1 LNFLELCRQV
11 ISIDSSVSHGTADLV
26 HFISERSQE
35 WGLSAEIISENHNG
49 VDTANVIIR
58 KSSAKSSMAP
68 APNEFL
74 LCSRL
79 DTQDPGDYGRW
90 VRTGANPYNM
100 SVDGEWIYGLGVM
113 ETKADFVCKW
123 LALKDAKLNEKQS
136 NACVIVGSF
145 GLSSAAGAIRLLR
158 KKRISPKVALV
169 GGPTGLG
176 LAHKGPG
183 FAKVEITLP
192 FSSEE
197 LQLQD
202 EHNLAEGSS
211 SQSKIF
217 QRQDD
222 SRISLEFLDNP
233 ILKLIDY
240 LNKLP
245 TGVLLLSVDGGTSSE
260 AEPDQAFLEID
271 LSRVVRSSVS
281 EKLINIGE
289 ALKKLSFELK
299 GVQDADCAPNYST
312 ITLGKIRTVSDG
324 LQITGTCRLIPTSGR
339 DLYEEW
345 LERLRQECANAGAN
359 LRILDY
365 KPPFVASGDS
375 PFLSYLK
382 QVSSHSGLDPKLVAA
397 FGSSEAN
404 VFQRMGIESI
414 VFGPGERVH
423 NDPISQQRVK
433 MQELERA
440 QNFYRQ
446 VLEGYQ
452 L

>member
-1 LNFLELCRQV
+1 VRFIADR
-11 ISIDSSVSHGTADLV
+11 SH
-26 HFISERSQE
+26 E
-35 WGLSAEIISENHNG
+35 WGLSAQIFSENHNG
-49 VDTANVIIR
+49 LETANVIIKKNSTKPPEYQSLR
-58 KSSAKSSMAP
+58 Q
-68 APNEFL
+68 FL

-100 SVDGEWIYGLGVM
+100 SVDGEWIYGLGTL

-123 LALKDAKLNEKQS
+123 LALKDAKLDEKQS
-136 NACVIVGSF
+136 NDCVVVGSF

-158 KKRISPKVALV
+158 KKIITPKVALV

-192 FSSEE
+192 FSDEE
-197 LQLQD
+197 LRLQD
-202 EHNLAEGSS
+202 EHNRAEVSS

-217 QRQDD
+217 QRQDMT
-222 SRISLEFLDNP
+222 RISLEFLDNP

-240 LNKLP
+240 INKLP
-245 TGVLLLSVDGGTSSE
+245 AGVLLLSVDGGASSE

-271 LSRVVRSSVS
+271 LSRVVQSSVT
-281 EKLINIGE
+281 EKLIKIGE

-299 GVQDADCAPNYST
+299 GIRDPDCVPGYST

-324 LQITGTCRLIPTSGR
+324 VQLTGTCRLIPTRGR

-345 LERLRQECANAGAN
+345 LERLRQECAAAGAN

-365 KPPFVASGDS
+365 KPPFVAGGDS

-382 QVSSHSGLDPKLVAA
+382 QVSSKSGLETKLVAA
-397 FGSSEAN
+397 FGSCEAN
-404 VFQRMGIESI
+404 VFQRMGIESV

-423 NDPISQQRVK
+423 NEPISQQKVRRH
-433 MQELERA
+433 ELELA

-446 VLEGYQ
+446 VLEGYR